1 MALNLVKGQSE
12 SISSNITKLRVGLG
26 WEPNESL
33 SNHDFDLD
41 VSAFMLGE
49 NGKVINDNYLVFY
62 NSDLR
67 VHPSNLFK
75 LEPID
80 SNKYPPYYDEEEKK
94 QIDSK
99 EHHRRKTRPLDPD
112 FSIWGSIDDMDGNT
126 SDGGDDEN
134 LNIDLS
140 KISPLVKE
148 IIIVA
153 SIYEYDVRKQN
164 FGQVDDSYISIY
176 DENSN
181 TELYKYELNEDFSIC
196 TAIEFCRIYKRGS
209 EWKVQATGIGH
220 TDGLNNLVSKYI

>member
-49 NGKVINDNYLVFY
+49 NGKVINENYLVFY
-62 NSDLR
+62 NSELR
-67 VHPSNLFK
+67 VLPTNIFS
-75 LEPID
+75 LEHYNPT
-80 SNKYPPYYDEEEKK
+80 KYPNREK
-94 QIDSK
+94 DY
-99 EHHRRKTRPLDPD
+99 RLKTRPVDPD
-112 FSIWGSIDDMDGNT
+112 FSIHGSVDDTSGNV

-153 SIYEYDVRKQN
+153 SIYEYDIRKQN

-181 TELYKYELNEDFSIC
+181 SELYKYELNEDFSIC
-196 TAIEFCRIYKRGS
+196 TAIEFCRIYKRGN

-220 TDGLNNLVSKYI
+220 TDGLNNLVAKYT

>member
-12 SISSNITKLRVGLG
+12 SISSGITKLRVGLG

-41 VSAFMLGE
+41 VSAFMLGD
-49 NGKVINDNYLVFY
+49 NGKVINENYLVFY
-62 NSDLR
+62 NSELR
-67 VHPSNLFK
+67 VLPNNLYK
-75 LEPID
+75 LEHFDP
-80 SNKYPPYYDEEEKK
+80 SKYPDREK
-94 QIDSK
+94 DY
-99 EHHRRKTRPLDPD
+99 RLKTRPVDPD
-112 FSIWGSIDDMDGNT
+112 FSIHGSVDDTSGNV

-134 LNIDLS
+134 LNIDLN
-140 KISPLVKE
+140 KISHLVKE
-148 IIIVA
+148 IVIVA
-153 SIYEYDVRKQN
+153 SIYEYDIRNQN

-181 TELYKYELNEDFSIC
+181 SELYKYELNEDFSIC

-220 TDGLNNLVSKYI
+220 KDGLNNLVSKYI

>member
-12 SISSNITKLRVGLG
+12 SISSSITKLRVGLG

-49 NGKVINDNYLVFY
+49 NGKVINENYLVYY
-62 NSDLR
+62 NSELR
-67 VHPSNLFK
+67 VLPNNLYNLEHYNPS
-75 LEPID
+75 
-80 SNKYPPYYDEEEKK
+80 KYPNREQDF
-94 QIDSK
+94 
-99 EHHRRKTRPLDPD
+99 RLKTRPVDPD
-112 FSIWGSIDDMDGNT
+112 FSIHGSVDDTSGNV

-153 SIYEYDVRKQN
+153 SIYEYDIRKQN

-181 TELYKYELNEDFSIC
+181 SELYKYELNEDFSIC
-196 TAIEFCRIYKRGS
+196 TAIEFCRIYKRGN

-220 TDGLNNLVSKYI
+220 IDGLNNLVVKYV

>member
-26 WEPNESL
+26 WEPNQSL

-49 NGKVINDNYLVFY
+49 NGKVINENYLVFY
-62 NSDLR
+62 NSELR
-67 VHPSNLFK
+67 VLPNNLLN
-75 LEPID
+75 LEPY
-80 SNKYPPYYDEEEKK
+80 NPTKYPNKEK
-94 QIDSK
+94 DY
-99 EHHRRKTRPLDPD
+99 RLKTRPVDPD
-112 FSIWGSIDDMDGNT
+112 FSIHGSVDDTSGNV

-134 LNIDLS
+134 LNINLG

-153 SIYEYDVRKQN
+153 SIYEYDIRKQN

-181 TELYKYELNEDFSIC
+181 NELYKYELNEDFSIC
-196 TAIEFCRIYKRGS
+196 TAIEFCRIYRRGS

-220 TDGLNNLVSKYI
+220 TDGLNNLISKYI

>member
-12 SISSNITKLRVGLG
+12 SISSSITKLRVGLG

-33 SNHDFDLD
+33 SHHDFDLD
-41 VSAFMLGE
+41 VSAFMLGD
-49 NGKVINDNYLVFY
+49 NGKVINENYLVFY
-62 NSDLR
+62 NSELR
-67 VHPSNLFK
+67 VLPNNLYS
-75 LEPID
+75 LEQYNPT
-80 SNKYPPYYDEEEKK
+80 KYPNKEK
-94 QIDSK
+94 DY
-99 EHHRRKTRPLDPD
+99 RLKTRPVDPD
-112 FSIWGSIDDMDGNT
+112 FSIHGSVDDTSGNV

-140 KISPLVKE
+140 RIFHQVKE

-153 SIYEYDVRKQN
+153 SIYEYDIRKQN

-181 TELYKYELNEDFSIC
+181 SELYKYELNEDFSIC
-196 TAIEFCRIYKRGS
+196 TAIEFCRIYKRGND
-209 EWKVQATGIGH
+209 WKVQATGIGH